1 MEEKS
6 KLDIDQVLEEIKDED
21 LEIEEIDDSEEEKKE
36 EVVEKKESKEDEVK
50 PSIFKNKKIIFLTI
64 WIILF
69 VVGVYFGFLAYKEKN
84 KIIHVYSIPIKINP
98 EVIYLSKE
106 KKEEVQKEKLYH
118 KYNFNFSFAYE
129 FNGVESKRI
138 LSCQITCNLKT
149 KYEINLN
156 QLYIYIQDQIVKEF
170 KNLTKGK
177 FLEEIPNYKKTLLN
191 IIEIKVINSIL
202 KVCPDLKKDD
212 IIKTL
217 NIASFRIT

>member
-6 KLDIDQVLEEIKDED
+6 KLDIDQVLEEIKEQD
-21 LEIEEIDDSEEEKKE
+21 LEIEEVDESEVEKKE
-36 EVVEKKESKEDEVK
+36 ELEDSEKSKEAEAK
-50 PSIFKNKKIIFLTI
+50 PSFLKNKKIIFFII

-69 VVGVYFGFLAYKEKN
+69 VIGIYFGFLAYKEKN
-84 KIIHVYSIPIKINP
+84 KIIHVYSVPIKINP

-106 KKEEVQKEKLYH
+106 KKEEAQKEKLYH
-118 KYNFNFSFAYE
+118 KYNFNFTFAYE
-129 FNGVESKRI
+129 FNGIESKKI

-156 QLYIYIQDQIVKEF
+156 QLYNYIQDQIVNEF

-177 FLEEIPNYKKTLLN
+177 FLEEIPNYKKVLLN
-191 IIEIKVINSIL
+191 IIEIKIIDSIL
-202 KVCPDLKKDD
+202 KVCPDLKKED

-217 NIASFRIT
+217 NIASFRIA